1 MDILIAGSI
10 VFIGYHLVNQ
20 LLKTDNKIYGCDNLS
35 SLSSET
41 QKIRLS
47 QLKKKKIFDFKKF
60 DLKNYSKFSKYYRP
74 KKIDIVIHLA
84 AQPGVRISQNKP
96 LKTIDQNIKTFVNL
110 MEFCK
115 DNNIKNFFYASSS
128 SIYGNENKFSE
139 NTTQKN
145 VSSIY
150 AATKVCNEIFANVYN
165 YHYEINTLGLRFFTV
180 HGPLGREDM
189 AYFKF
194 LKQIKKDKKIKIYG
208 DKNSIRSFT
217 YVDDIVA
224 SIVRIQAII
233 PGQDHNWNET
243 QQPANHSSAPYRI
256 YNVVNGNPVKLLD
269 FIEHLEQA
277 LGKKANKQLLPMQ
290 PGDVSSTYA
299 DVEDLI
305 QNLDYKP
312 STTLEYGINKFTEWY
327 RDFYKV

>member
-1 MDILIAGSI
+1 MNILITGSAG
-10 VFIGYHLVNQ
+10 FIGYHLVNQ
-20 LLKTDNKIYGCDNLS
+20 LLKTNNKIYGCDNLS
-35 SLSSET
+35 SQSSET
-41 QKIRLS
+41 QKIRFRL
-47 QLKKKKIFDFKKF
+47 LKKKKIFDFKKF
-60 DLKNYSKFSKYYRP
+60 DLKNYSKFSKYYQT
-74 KKIDIVIHLA
+74 KKIDIIIHLA

-139 NTTQKN
+139 NATQKN

-180 HGPLGREDM
+180 YGPLGREDM

-217 YVDDIVA
+217 YVDDVTK
-224 SIVRIQAII
+224 SII
-233 PGQDHNWNET
+233 
-243 QQPANHSSAPYRI
+243 
-256 YNVVNGNPVKLLD
+256 LL
-269 FIEHLEQA
+269 
-277 LGKKANKQLLPMQ
+277 M
-290 PGDVSSTYA
+290 
-299 DVEDLI
+299 
-305 QNLDYKP
+305 
-312 STTLEYGINKFTEWY
+312 NKFTKKSKYNECFNIGNYKKNSLNDLVNTIKKFYSKDFSEEINDRNKADVFKTHSSILKLKKSINFYPKTNLEKGMKKFIEWFKKSKY
-327 RDFYKV
+327 

>member
-1 MDILIAGSI
+1 MNILVTGSAG
-10 VFIGYHLVNQ
+10 FIGYHLVNQ

-47 QLKKKKIFDFKKF
+47 QLKKKKNFDFKKF
-60 DLKNYSKFSKYYRP
+60 DLKNYSKFSKYYRT

-139 NTTQKN
+139 NVTQKN

-150 AATKVCNEIFANVYN
+150 AATKVCNETFANVYN
-165 YHYEINTLGLRFFTV
+165 YLYEINTLGLRFFTV
-180 HGPLGREDM
+180 YGPLGREDM

-194 LKQIKKDKKIKIYG
+194 LKQIKKDKKIRIYG

-217 YVDDIVA
+217 YVDDVTK
-224 SIVRIQAII
+224 SIILLMSKFTKKSKYNECFNIGNYKKNSLNDLVNTIKKFYSKDFSEEII
-233 PGQDHNWNET
+233 DRNKADVFKT
-243 QQPANHSSAPYRI
+243 HSSI
-256 YNVVNGNPVKLLD
+256 LKLKKMINFYPKTNLEKGMKK
-269 FIEHLEQA
+269 FIEWF
-277 LGKKANKQLLPMQ
+277 KKPK
-290 PGDVSSTYA
+290 Y
-299 DVEDLI
+299 
-305 QNLDYKP
+305 
-312 STTLEYGINKFTEWY
+312 
-327 RDFYKV
+327 